1 MILAC
6 PNCSTKFRVPDNA
19 IGPQGRVVKCAKC
32 AHSWKATT
40 DDAVADA
47 PAKKVSAKRPTKR
60 VVKKAASK
68 RPVAAA
74 PRPAPPPPPPPP
86 PPVASTPEPED
97 DPVVEDIA
105 ATNEDVDDIFAEA
118 AAEAGV
124 DDVIEE
130 TSVEEEVAAE
140 TAIEDSVEEEAE
152 AAPAKEVPSTPVT
165 DVGMS
170 ADGLEQALLA
180 LASAV
185 DAKERGDDEE
195 EIEMPDMEEIASKDP
210 EETAAALD
218 EARDKAGMPSL
229 SMDPPPIPP
238 RNMKNVKVKRVV
250 KKKTRSPM
258 RAWLIFLF
266 FFAMVV
272 APLLIFNKEITKS
285 FPPAKKLYAL
295 VGIHPDIVGFG
306 LELPDPVF
314 EVETNDQDQTL
325 IIRGEVV
332 NTTSETV
339 RIPFLNGVL
348 LNTNKEEIYF
358 WYFET
363 ENPEALPGESVKY
376 ESRLLNPPPG
386 GVSLELTFAT
396 EAEVAREMEKEEM
409 SSESDAEQT
418 SEETQ

>member
-40 DDAVADA
+40 DDAVADS
-47 PAKKVSAKRPTKR
+47 PAKKVSAKRSAKR
-60 VVKKAASK
+60 VVKKAAAK

-74 PRPAPPPPPPPP
+74 PRPAAPPPPPPKPP
-86 PPVASTPEPED
+86 APEPIAE
-97 DPVVEDIA
+97 PVVEEVA
-105 ATNEDVDDIFAEA
+105 ATNDDVDDIFAEA

-124 DDVIEE
+124 DETVEDNVAEEVSAEE
-130 TSVEEEVAAE
+130 TS
-140 TAIEDSVEEEAE
+140 EEEAATQE
-152 AAPAKEVPSTPVT
+152 AEPDPIKYIPSTPVT

-195 EIEMPDMEEIASKDP
+195 EIEMPDLEDIASKDP

-250 KKKTRSPM
+250 KKKTRSPLK
-258 RAWLIFLF
+258 AWFILIFCIG
-266 FFAMVV
+266 
-272 APLLIFNKEITKS
+272 IFVGPALYFNQSITKS
-285 FPPAKKLYAL
+285 FPPAKKVYAL
-295 VGIHPDIVGFG
+295 FGIHPDIVGFG

-314 EVETNDQDQTL
+314 EIETNGQDQTL

-348 LNTNKEEIYF
+348 LNTQKEEIYF

-376 ESRLLNPPPG
+376 ESRLLNPPTG

-396 EAEVAREMEKEEM
+396 EAEVAREMEKEKEETDSEN
-409 SSESDAEQT
+409 SSDQT
-418 SEETQ
+418 SESVQ